1 MTQEMLAEKLNISRS
16 SIGMYENGERE
27 PSLEL
32 LEKIADLFNVD
43 MNYLLGTK
51 DEEYFYDLKTRQMA
65 QEIKDNKELYALFH
79 ASRNATKEDLEI
91 TKNLLLSLK
100 RKERNDTHD

>member
-1 MTQEMLAEKLNISRS
+1 MKKVGNVIKSLRIKDNMTQEMLAEKLNISRS

-43 MNYLLGTK
+43 MNYL
-51 DEEYFYDLKTRQMA
+51 
-65 QEIKDNKELYALFH
+65 
-79 ASRNATKEDLEI
+79 
-91 TKNLLLSLK
+91 
-100 RKERNDTHD
+100 